1 VVKGG
6 DGFGHLAWGCLGDDW
21 MVGLF
26 VVLWDYWGGA
36 IAGNRMKQGMS
47 SDGEDTEMRNKKKQI
62 SYDAN

>member
-1 VVKGG
+1 MTGWW
-6 DGFGHLAWGCLGDDW
+6 GFLLYYGII
-21 MVGLF
+21 
-26 VVLWDYWGGA
+26 GGA

>member
-1 VVKGG
+1 
-6 DGFGHLAWGCLGDDW
+6 
-21 MVGLF
+21 MGL
-26 VVLWDYWGGA
+26 LGGA